1 MMSYDR
7 LLRWFNPAART
18 RRDHKR
24 INVLASGAIAG
35 YLYWFAVFPIDVVKS
50 RIQSDSFTAPK
61 YQGMLDCFRKSFQEG
76 GYRVFYKGFAICL
89 LRAGPVNAGNF
100 FFYEETMKLVTPN
113 PTKY

>member
-61 YQGMLDCFRKSFQEG
+61 YQGM
-76 GYRVFYKGFAICL
+76 RVFYKGFAICL